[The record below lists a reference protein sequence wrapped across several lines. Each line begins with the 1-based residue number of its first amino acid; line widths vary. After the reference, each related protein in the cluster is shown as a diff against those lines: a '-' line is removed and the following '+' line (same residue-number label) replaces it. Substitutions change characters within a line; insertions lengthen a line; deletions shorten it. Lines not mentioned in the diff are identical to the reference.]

1 MGPNA
6 EIIVAFY
13 NHSEYLAGLC
23 KRVCQQ
29 SLPAKCLRIIND
41 ASSHAPEPQDIGRF
55 GEAMSKARIALDW
68 LDQTANMGPSA
79 ARNRGAKVSNAE
91 FLIFVDADNLP
102 RPNMIE
108 VFLRTIE
115 ETQADLVVSPMRGF
129 SKTNAD
135 GEPDDTLFVYT
146 PDSKF
151 DPIKSIQDNNLGDT
165 NFCVR
170 RSVFEAL
177 GGFREDRD
185 LMGVEDWDF
194 LIRFELAGY
203 KRVVAPE
210 VLIDYRVV
218 PGSLS
223 RRTNP
228 MVRHRKLLDSYLA
241 GSPAHVSQLVKEDW
255 LRMHYEMK
263 KPSFRLARRVQNAL
277 DGQPGAW
284 LWFLWATLRRLNP
297 WRG

>member
-1 MGPNA
+1 MKTVGVV
-6 EIIVAFY
+6 IAFF
-13 NHSEYLAGLC
+13 NHYTL
-23 KRVCQQ
+23 
-29 SLPAKCLRIIND
+29 LPAALRRISFQNVQPDWINIVD
-41 ASSHAPEPQDIGRF
+41 DCSTQSQAISEIENLRATLF
-55 GEAMSKARIALDW
+55 GKGVPVNWYCQPNNL
-68 LDQTANMGPSA
+68 GPAA
-79 ARNRGAKVSNAE
+79 ARNRGTSASNVDY
-91 FLIFVDADNLP
+91 FIFVDADNLP

-129 SKTNAD
+129 SKTNSD

-277 DGQPGAW
+277 EGQPGAW
-284 LWFLWATLRRLNP
+284 LWFLRATLRRLNP